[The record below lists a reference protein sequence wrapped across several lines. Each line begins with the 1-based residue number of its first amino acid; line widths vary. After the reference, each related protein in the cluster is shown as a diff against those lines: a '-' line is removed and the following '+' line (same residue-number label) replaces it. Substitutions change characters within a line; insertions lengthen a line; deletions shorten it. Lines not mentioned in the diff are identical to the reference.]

1 MPYLC
6 NTKSKLQRAQQAL
19 KTENDMKDFE
29 ITIAIKTRS
38 EYVYQV
44 RTYSFEEAVE
54 MAKDIIEETFDD
66 IAYARIVKI
75 IEL

>member
-1 MPYLC
+1 
-6 NTKSKLQRAQQAL
+6 
-19 KTENDMKDFE
+19 MKDFE
-29 ITIAIKTRS
+29 ITIAIKKRS